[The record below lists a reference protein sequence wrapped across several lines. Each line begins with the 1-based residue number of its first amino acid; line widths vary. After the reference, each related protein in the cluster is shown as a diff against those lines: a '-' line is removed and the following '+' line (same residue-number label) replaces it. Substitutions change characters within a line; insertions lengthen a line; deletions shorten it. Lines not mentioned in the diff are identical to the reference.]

1 MMFLLILILTGSI
14 PRGDECTLSSA
25 DQDEVTRPFS
35 KAKGRVR
42 CQKPDTDEEKEHIQT
57 EVKKSCVPSTVFF
70 VACTSCFILN
80 AVFL

>member
-1 MMFLLILILTGSI
+1 MMFLFIFILTGSI

-25 DQDEVTRPFS
+25 DQDEVTGPFS

-57 EVKKSCVPSTVFF
+57 EVRKLRSFYSVLCCLYFVFY
-70 VACTSCFILN
+70 SER
-80 AVFL
+80 